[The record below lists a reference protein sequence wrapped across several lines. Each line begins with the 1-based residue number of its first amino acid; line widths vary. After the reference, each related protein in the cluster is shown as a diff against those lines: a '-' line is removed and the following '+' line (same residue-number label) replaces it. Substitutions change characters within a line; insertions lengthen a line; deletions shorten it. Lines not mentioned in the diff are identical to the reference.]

1 MAKHKTMSTYKLG
14 EKVSGLLHDEP
25 GGDGDGLHAAV
36 PLQQEPVLHVAQLHE
51 LALLAEGTGAA
62 MCRMLDNVSSVQ
74 TMRQET
80 GNTLVNILGQAAGLL
95 VRTVVPGGG
104 HEGGAADLLQHL
116 VQVLLGGLHR
126 GADQRLDVDRGQ
138 HLLVRRQPAQEP

>member
-1 MAKHKTMSTYKLG
+1 MTKHKTFSTYKLG
-14 EKVSGLLHDEP
+14 EKVPRLLHDEP

-51 LALLAEGTGAA
+51 LALLAEGAGAA

-95 VRTVVPGGG
+95 VRAVVPGGG

-138 HLLVRRQPAQEP
+138 HLLVRGQPAQEP